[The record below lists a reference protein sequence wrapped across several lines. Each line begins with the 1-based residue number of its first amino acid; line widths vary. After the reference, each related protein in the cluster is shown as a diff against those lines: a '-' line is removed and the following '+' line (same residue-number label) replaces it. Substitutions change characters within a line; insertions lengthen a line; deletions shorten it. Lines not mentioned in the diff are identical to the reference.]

1 MPRTSPSRTR
11 ARRILAR
18 RKNEAARRRAPSR
31 PRRARAPDLIDLA
44 RQLSEA
50 SGVSGDES
58 EIRRVVLDSL
68 QGRADQISV
77 DALGNVLVHR
87 RASGRRAVRIMVAAH
102 LDEVGLMVVAIT
114 SDGMLQFEKVGG
126 VDERYLLGKAVW
138 VGRDHIPGVVGIKPI
153 HLSGAGEVTR
163 AVPLDLLRIDIGAPS
178 KEAASQRTRPGD
190 RVSFATSFEVHG
202 PLLTG
207 KALDDRLGVASLISL
222 VLDPPGNVELL
233 AAFTAQEEVGLRG
246 ARVAAFALKP
256 QAALVLDT
264 TPALDLP
271 TRDGSE
277 NIAYNTKLGGG
288 PAVYLADR
296 GTLGDRRLVSL
307 VVEAA
312 RAEGSPSRSVNPEA
326 EPRMLRPF
334 T

>member
-1 MPRTSPSRTR
+1 
-11 ARRILAR
+11 
-18 RKNEAARRRAPSR
+18 
-31 PRRARAPDLIDLA
+31 
-44 RQLSEA
+44 
-50 SGVSGDES
+50 
-58 EIRRVVLDSL
+58 
-68 QGRADQISV
+68 
-77 DALGNVLVHR
+77 
-87 RASGRRAVRIMVAAH
+87 
-102 LDEVGLMVVAIT
+102 
-114 SDGMLQFEKVGG
+114 
-126 VDERYLLGKAVW
+126 
-138 VGRDHIPGVVGIKPI
+138 
-153 HLSGAGEVTR
+153 VT
-163 AVPLDLLRIDIGAPS
+163 
-178 KEAASQRTRPGD
+178 
-190 RVSFATSFEVHG
+190 FATPFEVHG
-202 PLLTG
+202 RLLTG

-271 TRDGSE
+271 TGDGSE

-312 RAEGSPSRSVNPEA
+312 RAEGLPLQIRQPGGGTTDAAAIHLTREGIPSISLSVPGRYLHTPRSLVHLDDWLNTMRLA
-326 EPRMLRPF
+326 RAMLSRLTPDRLR
-334 T
+334 

>member
-1 MPRTSPSRTR
+1 
-11 ARRILAR
+11 
-18 RKNEAARRRAPSR
+18 
-31 PRRARAPDLIDLA
+31 
-44 RQLSEA
+44 
-50 SGVSGDES
+50 
-58 EIRRVVLDSL
+58 
-68 QGRADQISV
+68 
-77 DALGNVLVHR
+77 
-87 RASGRRAVRIMVAAH
+87 MVAAH

-312 RAEGSPSRSVNPEA
+312 RAEGLPLQIRQPGGGTTDAAAIHLTREGIPSISLSVPGRYLHTPRSLVHLDDWLNTMRLA
-326 EPRMLRPF
+326 RAMLSRLTPDRLR
-334 T
+334 